1 MRIIFMGTPEFAV
14 PCLEMLIENK
24 YQVAA
29 VVTQPD
35 RPKGRGGK
43 MTPPPIKEVALRSGI
58 DVLQPLKVRTS
69 EYAELLR
76 SYKPDLF
83 ITCAYGRIL
92 TKEVLSIP
100 PLGCIN
106 VHASLLPA
114 YRGAAPIQ
122 WAVINGEKTTGI
134 TTMFTDEG
142 LDTGDM
148 ILRRELEIGCDTTAG
163 ELHDLLSVM
172 GAELLKDTLL
182 KLSEGTLKRIPQPNE
197 GVTFAPIIEKDIG
210 RLDFTKS
217 AKQLHDLVRG
227 TNPWPVAFTFL
238 KGERMRIFK
247 TDVIDK
253 VSEYEPGTII
263 NVDNEGILAA
273 CGNGILRITE
283 LQFDSSKR
291 MSVESYLRGHTID
304 KGEKL
309 G

>member
-35 RPKGRGGK
+35 KPKGRGGK

-58 DVLQPLKVRTS
+58 DVLQPIKVRTL

-122 WAVINGEKTTGI
+122 WAVINGEKVTGI

-148 ILRRELEIGCDTTAG
+148 LLSRELKIGDDTIAG
-163 ELHDLLSVM
+163 ELHDQLSVM

-182 KLSEGTLKRIPQPNE
+182 QLSEGTLKRIPQPNE
-197 GVTFAPIIEKDIG
+197 GVTYAPIIEKDIG

-238 KGERMRIFK
+238 KGERMRVFK
-247 TDVIDK
+247 TDVLDK
-253 VSEYEPGTII
+253 VSECEPGTII
-263 NVDNEGILAA
+263 NVDDEGILVA
-273 CGNGILRITE
+273 CGNGILRISE

-291 MSVESYLRGHTID
+291 MSVQSYLRGHTID